1 MSAYL
6 NLTGSIVV
14 PLRAAADDAPLFN
27 LTDPRPSGEV
37 DLTASVVVLVVIA
50 GLPLQLWLIHCL
62 WLSRRPSQACGWDM
76 SERRS
81 RDEAQ
86 LLERLSTA
94 RRAEQQV
101 RARVTFGSLAVAW
114 ACEIVAWGPL
124 TVSWATGVSE
134 ADFYARSGIPLP
146 VYGIPAAL
154 GPALVL
160 LACRPLDHI
169 GVRLAGAFC
178 GELPLLLRDRHS
190 RLPRGRLA
198 RRRRLGLGSARD
210 RAACAAAL
218 WDLCRLARLGKVMSE
233 SCYSP
238 TAYWLL
244 LPRVDRA

>member
-1 MSAYL
+1 MSAPL

-81 RDEAQ
+81 REEAQ

-94 RRAEQQV
+94 RRLEQQV

-178 GELPLLLRDRHS
+178 GASYLYYFVIDILDCLEDDWPAAAASGWAPLETVLLALQLFGIFAAS
-190 RLPRGRLA
+190 
-198 RRRRLGLGSARD
+198 LGSAR
-210 RAACAAAL
+210 
-218 WDLCRLARLGKVMSE
+218 
-233 SCYSP
+233 
-238 TAYWLL
+238 
-244 LPRVDRA
+244 